1 MEISCSNGSFGRV
14 GTWVRHAASQ
24 SALLVQLELVS
35 VEPGRCE
42 GSNLMYNCHAD
53 CRKPGRATLGS
64 VQLISTR
71 TPYLD
76 LDLGRVVAT
85 MSG

>member
-1 MEISCSNGSFGRV
+1 MAALAVSVLGYE
-14 GTWVRHAASQ
+14 HAASQ
-24 SALLVQLELVS
+24 SALLVLMELVS

-42 GSNLMYNCHAD
+42 GLNLMYSCHAD

-64 VQLISTR
+64 VHLISTR

-85 MSG
+85 MLG